1 MLTVL
6 LAWTPVALLLA
17 ASVGLFLSRDWRW
30 GLIFLAA
37 QYLGMFWLMTLHWP
51 FGLTSIKLVTGW
63 MAAATLGVTRP
74 GLSESEPS
82 EASPWPQG
90 RLFRLFIAA
99 IAIVLV
105 VAATPQAETM
115 IPGVGRPVLAGGLLL
130 AGMGLIQLGV
140 TADILKITFGLLTFM
155 AGFEILYATVETSI
169 LLAGLLSIVNLGL
182 ALSGA
187 YLLTAAPTEEAEE
200 EFPK

>member
-1 MLTVL
+1 
-6 LAWTPVALLLA
+6 
-17 ASVGLFLSRDWRW
+17 
-30 GLIFLAA
+30 
-37 QYLGMFWLMTLHWP
+37 
-51 FGLTSIKLVTGW
+51 
-63 MAAATLGVTRP
+63 
-74 GLSESEPS
+74 
-82 EASPWPQG
+82 
-90 RLFRLFIAA
+90 
-99 IAIVLV
+99 
-105 VAATPQAETM
+105 M